1 MNINLEQLN
10 REELFRL
17 KQKLDNAWA
26 NWNYA
31 PTRSN
36 ELVLE
41 AAQLEFRAAIER
53 AKELK
58 TA

>member
-1 MNINLEQLN
+1 MSINLEQLN
-10 REELFRL
+10 RDELFRL
-17 KQKLDNAWA
+17 KQKLDNAWQ

-53 AKELK
+53 AKELR

>member
-17 KQKLDNAWA
+17 KRKLDHAWA

-36 ELVLE
+36 ELALE

-53 AKELK
+53 TKEPQ